1 MGARL
6 IHALSALQVRD
17 KTGIHHHNL
26 NLDGFKRYQALFNR
40 FFHGNRH
47 YNALIIAV
55 DEVICERD
63 CAPFSNS
70 IEFHHVSTF
79 WLRQIPSPAGSLRV
93 PERALLGLSLCSG
106 GIGALAGMLLFRHK
120 TRKNL
125 FWFAAIGGIVVLIC
139 LLFFWKG

>member
-1 MGARL
+1 VNET
-6 IHALSALQVRD
+6 ALLLAIPLNFITFLLFGYD
-17 KTGIHHHNL
+17 K
-26 NLDGFKRYQALFNR
+26 FQAQR
-40 FFHGNRH
+40 E
-47 YNALIIAV
+47 A
-55 DEVICERD
+55 
-63 CAPFSNS
+63 
-70 IEFHHVSTF
+70 
-79 WLRQIPSPAGSLRV
+79 WRV